1 MSLSSIKS
9 VVEQNATVVEWRG
22 VQVRV
27 CKLRAD
33 DGMDLYEQSAEL
45 ATDIE
50 GKPADRKEVRQFFE
64 NLLKR
69 TVIEDDGAFSFQ
81 TPEGEALLARMS
93 FVELDELGKLILE
106 WSGLSGESKKN

>member
-33 DGMDLYEQSAEL
+33 DGIDLYEQSEGL
-45 ATDIE
+45 SRDLD
-50 GKPADRKEVRQFFE
+50 GKPTSREEVRAFFCE
-64 NLLKR
+64 LLKA
-69 TVIEDDGAFSFQ
+69 TVIEEDGTYSFR
-81 TPEGEALLARMS
+81 TPEGEALLDRMS
-93 FVELDELGKLILE
+93 FVELSELGELVLT
-106 WSGLSGESKKN
+106 WSGIAEESKKN

>member
-45 ATDIE
+45 EKDIE
-50 GKPADRKEVRQFFE
+50 GKPASREKVREFFE
-64 NLLKR
+64 RLLKA
-69 TVIEDDGAFSFQ
+69 TVIEEDGTFSFQ

-93 FVELDELGKLILE
+93 FVELSELGDLVIG
-106 WSGLSGESKKN
+106 WSGLGGESKKN